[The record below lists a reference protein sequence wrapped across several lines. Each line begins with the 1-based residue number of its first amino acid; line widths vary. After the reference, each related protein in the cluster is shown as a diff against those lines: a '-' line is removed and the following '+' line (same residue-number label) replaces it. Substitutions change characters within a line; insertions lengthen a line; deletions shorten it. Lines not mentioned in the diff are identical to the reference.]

1 MERPDSRSL
10 PTLEVCAIATPP
22 KATDAGT
29 LSEIQTGLTGLN
41 MPACDRAGSS
51 QTALHIGA
59 GSSELHL
66 QDRMALTSATNRG
79 LLHSDYTSLLH

>member
-29 LSEIQTGLTGLN
+29 LSEIQTGLNGLY
-41 MPACDRAGSS
+41 MSACDRAGSS

-59 GSSELHL
+59 GSSELPPTRPYGSH
-66 QDRMALTSATNRG
+66 QRYKSGAATF
-79 LLHSDYTSLLH
+79 